1 MTRALAIILC
11 LIATLFLVPI
21 QGECSEITEY
31 ESETEIEC
39 CAVVSGLSQSQV
51 AEKLPEVSFLSD
63 LYLVRRH
70 VYLYVEIRKSV
81 YRLPARILNC
91 VFRE

>member
-11 LIATLFLVPI
+11 LTAALFLVPI
-21 QGECSEITEY
+21 QGECSEIPEY

-70 VYLYVEIRKSV
+70 IYLYVEIRKSV

>member
-1 MTRALAIILC
+1 MTRALAIIFC
-11 LIATLFLVPI
+11 LIAALFLVSI
-21 QGECSEITEY
+21 QGECSEIPEY

-51 AEKLPEVSFLSD
+51 AEKLPDVSFLSD

-70 VYLYVEIRKSV
+70 VNLYVEIRKSV

>member
-21 QGECSEITEY
+21 QGECSEIPEY

-51 AEKLPEVSFLSD
+51 VEKLPEVSFLSD
-63 LYLVRRH
+63 LYLVKRH

>member
-1 MTRALAIILC
+1 MTRALAIIFC
-11 LIATLFLVPI
+11 LIAALFLVPI
-21 QGECSEITEY
+21 QGECSEIPEY

-70 VYLYVEIRKSV
+70 VNLYVEIRKSV

>member
-11 LIATLFLVPI
+11 LIAALFLVPI
-21 QGECSEITEY
+21 QGECSEIPEY

-51 AEKLPEVSFLSD
+51 VEKLPEVSFLSD

>member
-1 MTRALAIILC
+1 MTRALAIIFC
-11 LIATLFLVPI
+11 LIASLFLVPI
-21 QGECSEITEY
+21 QGECSEIPEY

-39 CAVVSGLSQSQV
+39 CAVVRGPSQSQV

-70 VYLYVEIRKSV
+70 VNLYVEIRKSV

>member
-11 LIATLFLVPI
+11 LIAALFLVPI
-21 QGECSEITEY
+21 QGECSEIPEY

-51 AEKLPEVSFLSD
+51 VEKLPEVSFLSD

-70 VYLYVEIRKSV
+70 VYLYVEIGKSV

>member
-11 LIATLFLVPI
+11 LIAALFLVPI
-21 QGECSEITEY
+21 QGECSEIPEY

-39 CAVVSGLSQSQV
+39 CAIVSGLSQSQV

-70 VYLYVEIRKSV
+70 IYLYVEIRKSV

>member
-1 MTRALAIILC
+1 MTRALAIIFC
-11 LIATLFLVPI
+11 LIASLFLVPI
-21 QGECSEITEY
+21 QGECSEIPEY

-39 CAVVSGLSQSQV
+39 CAVVSGPSQSQV
-51 AEKLPEVSFLSD
+51 AEKLPDVSFLSD

-70 VYLYVEIRKSV
+70 VNLYVEIRKSV

>member
-11 LIATLFLVPI
+11 LTAALFLVPI
-21 QGECSEITEY
+21 QGECSEIPEY

-39 CAVVSGLSQSQV
+39 CAVVSGLSQLQV
-51 AEKLPEVSFLSD
+51 AEKLLEVSFLSD

-70 VYLYVEIRKSV
+70 IYLYVEIRKSV

>member
-1 MTRALAIILC
+1 MTRALAIIFC
-11 LIATLFLVPI
+11 LIASLFLVPI
-21 QGECSEITEY
+21 QGECSEIPEY

-51 AEKLPEVSFLSD
+51 AEKLPDVSFLSD

-70 VYLYVEIRKSV
+70 VNLYVEIRKSV

>member
-1 MTRALAIILC
+1 MTRALAIIFC

-21 QGECSEITEY
+21 QGECSEIPEY

-51 AEKLPEVSFLSD
+51 VEKLPEVSFLSD
-63 LYLVRRH
+63 LYLFRRH
-70 VYLYVEIRKSV
+70 VNLYVEIRKSV

>member
-1 MTRALAIILC
+1 MRALAIIFC
-11 LIATLFLVPI
+11 LIAALFLVPI
-21 QGECSEITEY
+21 QGECCEIPEY

>member
-11 LIATLFLVPI
+11 LIATLCLVPI
-21 QGECSEITEY
+21 QGECSEIPEY

-51 AEKLPEVSFLSD
+51 VEKLPEVSFLSD
-63 LYLVRRH
+63 LYLVMRP
-70 VYLYVEIRKSV
+70 VYVYVEIRKSV